1 MKGFA
6 MGDHAAGSYAFG
18 TFDENQDELARL
30 KQQAAIVSEM
40 EGRVL
45 REVGLKPGMRALDL
59 ACGPGIVTALLA
71 EMVTPADV
79 IGVDLSED
87 LLHEAHT
94 YLESRGTRNATFQQ
108 GDVYSLDESLGVFDF
123 IYTRFLFQHLADPK
137 LALSKILPRLS
148 PGGRL
153 CVVDIDDAWLT
164 LHPEPAGF
172 RTFTKR
178 AAEGQSRSG
187 GDRNVGRKLGGMLQ
201 EAGLE
206 QVDVHVTTVNSH
218 QLGMRNFLDITTG
231 FKKEQVAEEHSN
243 EARKDLEEIYK
254 CVDMKDAW
262 GFVAVFVATGIKG
275 RDESP

>member
-1 MKGFA
+1 

-137 LALSKILPRLS
+137 LALSKIFTEAVAWWQA
-148 PGGRL
+148 L
-153 CVVDIDDAWLT
+153 CCR
-164 LHPEPAGF
+164 H
-172 RTFTKR
+172 R
-178 AAEGQSRSG
+178 
-187 GDRNVGRKLGGMLQ
+187 
-201 EAGLE
+201 
-206 QVDVHVTTVNSH
+206 
-218 QLGMRNFLDITTG
+218 
-231 FKKEQVAEEHSN
+231 
-243 EARKDLEEIYK
+243 
-254 CVDMKDAW
+254 
-262 GFVAVFVATGIKG
+262 
-275 RDESP
+275 